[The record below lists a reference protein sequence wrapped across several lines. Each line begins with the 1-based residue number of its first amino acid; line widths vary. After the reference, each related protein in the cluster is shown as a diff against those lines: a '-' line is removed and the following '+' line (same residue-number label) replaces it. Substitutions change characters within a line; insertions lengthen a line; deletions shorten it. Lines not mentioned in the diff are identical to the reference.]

1 LYPELQKLS
10 DYVLLIIEVGIR
22 EVNVNISIMLIK
34 KDSKKEKNFIKSLIY
49 DIENLKLS
57 SIKNKKDFQDAVYQL
72 AIIFDDIWC

>member
-72 AIIFDDIWC
+72 AIIFDDTWC